1 MENKNKV
8 PVINK
13 CAYALG
19 TGAGNIYNQ
28 IAAAFLLQYY
38 TDTALI
44 SAGAIAT
51 MFLVC
56 RVLDGV
62 SDFAMGAVID
72 KTHTK
77 IGKARPWLLL
87 SGPLMLIGMFLLM
100 NVPMGASDNGK
111 LIYAYITYILMNCI
125 IYTIYGI
132 ANTAML
138 PLMSNNP
145 KEHTLLATYQ
155 SLGNNII
162 GLIAGSAITP
172 LVMATGWRVSSIVL
186 GVIAMALILFSGILN
201 KEVGTGKAIEAGKA
215 PERPS
220 APMGEQLKGVL
231 KNKYFYILVLIGIFP
246 LLMNAN
252 TVGAQIYYC
261 NIVLENPAFMSTL
274 MFVSQFPGIIIMFL
288 MPYVANKYSKQAF
301 LILGAVLL
309 VIGFAITG
317 FAGSNTTILIVG
329 TVIRALGAGP
339 LLGGV
344 YALIPDVVD
353 YGEWKFGT
361 RSEGLVSSAQSIGS
375 KVGIGV
381 GSALTGWILAIVHYN
396 PMEAP
401 SEAVINAVKFDF
413 TWLGV
418 IISAA
423 ILVIVLF
430 MNVEKFAPEYR
441 KLHGEEMPPM
451 K

>member
-1 MENKNKV
+1 MGNKKKV
-8 PVINK
+8 PVLNK
-13 CAYALG
+13 TAYALG

-44 SAGAIAT
+44 GAGAIAT

-56 RVLDGV
+56 RVFDGI
-62 SDFAMGAVID
+62 SDFVMGAVID

-77 IGKARPWLLL
+77 IGKARPWLIL

-100 NVPMGASDNGK
+100 NVPLGASDGGK
-111 LIYAYITYILMNCI
+111 LVYAYVTYILMNCI
-125 IYTIYGI
+125 IYTVYGI
-132 ANTAML
+132 SNTAML
-138 PLMSNNP
+138 PLMTDDS
-145 KEHTLLATYQ
+145 KEHTMLATFQ

-172 LVMATGWRVSSIVL
+172 LVMAAGWKVSSIVL
-186 GVIAMALILFSGILN
+186 GAIAMVLILFSGLIN
-201 KEVGTGKAIEAGKA
+201 KEVGTADTKEQEKTSAKATA
-215 PERPS
+215 PI
-220 APMGEQLKGVL
+220 GEQLKGVL

-246 LLMNAN
+246 LIMNAN

-261 NIVLENPAFMSTL
+261 NIVLGNPAFMSTM

-288 MPYVANKYSKQAF
+288 MPYIANKYSKQAF
-301 LILGAVLL
+301 LILGSVCLL
-309 VIGFAITG
+309 LGFLVTC
-317 FAGSNTTILIVG
+317 FAGANTMLLIVG
-329 TVIRALGAGP
+329 TVIRAVGAGP

-344 YALIPDVVD
+344 FALIPDVVD

-361 RSEGLVSSAQSIGS
+361 RSEGLISSAQSIGS
-375 KVGIGV
+375 KVGIGI
-381 GSALTGWILAIVHYN
+381 GSALTGWILAAVHYN
-396 PMEAP
+396 PAEAP
-401 SEAVINAVKFDF
+401 TEAVIAAIKFDF

-418 IISAA
+418 IISAV
-423 ILVIVLF
+423 ILLIVLF

-441 KLHGEEMPPM
+441 KLHEGEMPPV

>member
-8 PVINK
+8 PVLNK

-19 TGAGNIYNQ
+19 TGAGNIFNQ

-44 SAGAIAT
+44 GAGAIAT

-56 RVLDGV
+56 RVFDGI

-77 IGKARPWLLL
+77 LGKARPWLLL
-87 SGPLMLIGMFLLM
+87 SAPLMLIGMVLLM
-100 NVPMGASDNGK
+100 NVPLGASDTGK
-111 LIYAYITYILMNCI
+111 LIYAYVTYIFMNCI
-125 IYTIYGI
+125 VYTIYGI

-138 PLMSNNP
+138 PLMSDNP
-145 KEHTLLATYQ
+145 KEHTMLATFQ

-186 GVIAMALILFSGILN
+186 GVIVMALILFSGLLN
-201 KEVGTGKAIEAGKA
+201 KEIGTGKTAENVPVRATA
-215 PERPS
+215 PI
-220 APMGEQLKGVL
+220 GEQLKGVL
-231 KNKYFYILVLIGIFP
+231 KNRYFYILVLIGIFP
-246 LLMNAN
+246 LIMNAN
-252 TVGAQIYYC
+252 TVGAQIFYC
-261 NIVLENPAFMSTL
+261 NVVLENPGFMSTM
-274 MFVSQFPGIIIMFL
+274 MFVSQFPGILIMFL

-301 LILGAVLL
+301 LILGSVCL

-317 FAGSNTTILIVG
+317 FAGTNTTLLIVG
-329 TVIRALGAGP
+329 TVIRAVGAGP

-344 YALIPDVVD
+344 FALIPDVVD

-361 RSEGLVSSAQSIGS
+361 RSEGLISSAQSIGS

-381 GSALTGWILAIVHYN
+381 GSALTGWILAAVHYN

-401 SEAVINAVKFDF
+401 TDAVITAIKFDF

-418 IISAA
+418 IISAI

-430 MNVEKFAPEYR
+430 MNVEKYAPEYR
-441 KLHGEEMPPM
+441 KLHGEELPPM

>member
-1 MENKNKV
+1 MENKNRV
-8 PVINK
+8 PVVNK
-13 CAYALG
+13 FAYALG

-44 SAGAIAT
+44 GAGAIAT
-51 MFLVC
+51 MFVVC
-56 RVLDGV
+56 RVFDGI

-77 IGKARPWLLL
+77 LGKARPWLLL
-87 SGPLMLIGMFLLM
+87 SAPLMLIGMFLLM
-100 NVPMGASDNGK
+100 SVPMGASESGK
-111 LIYAYITYILMNCI
+111 LIYAYVTYILMNCI

-138 PLMSNNP
+138 PLMSDNP
-145 KEHTLLATYQ
+145 KEHTMLATFQ
-155 SLGNNII
+155 TLGNNII

-172 LVMATGWRVSSIVL
+172 LVMATGWKVSSIVL
-186 GVIAMALILFSGILN
+186 GVIAMALILISGIMN
-201 KEVGTGKAIEAGKA
+201 KELGSGKMKNDTPAKA
-215 PERPS
+215 TV
-220 APMGEQLKGVL
+220 PMADQLKGVL

-261 NIVLENPAFMSTL
+261 NLVLGNMGFMSTM

-288 MPYVANKYSKQAF
+288 MPYIANKYSKQAF
-301 LILGAVLL
+301 LILGSVLL
-309 VIGFAITG
+309 IVGFAITG
-317 FAGSNTTILIVG
+317 IAGTNTTMLIVG
-329 TVIRALGAGP
+329 TVVRALGAGP

-361 RSEGLVSSAQSIGS
+361 RSEGLISSAQSIGS

-381 GSALTGWILAIVHYN
+381 GSALTGWILAAVHYN
-396 PMEAP
+396 PTEAP
-401 SEAVINAVKFDF
+401 SEAVVNAVKFDF

-418 IISAA
+418 IISAV

-430 MNVEKFAPEYR
+430 MNVEKYAPEYR
-441 KLHGEEMPPM
+441 KLHGDDLPPM

>member
-8 PVINK
+8 PLVNK
-13 CAYALG
+13 FAYAVG
-19 TGAGNIYNQ
+19 TGGGNIYNQ

-51 MFLVC
+51 MFVIC
-56 RVLDGV
+56 RVFDGI
-62 SDFAMGAVID
+62 SDFAMGAIVD
-72 KTHTK
+72 KTHSK
-77 IGKARPWLLL
+77 LGKARPWLLL
-87 SGPLMLIGMFLLM
+87 SAPLMLIGTYLLL
-100 NVPMGASDNGK
+100 NVPLSASEGGK
-111 LIYAYITYILMNCI
+111 LIYAYATYILMNCI

-132 ANTAML
+132 SNTAML
-138 PLMSNNP
+138 PLMTDNP
-145 KEHTLLATYQ
+145 KEHTMLATFQ

-172 LVMATGWRVSSIVL
+172 LVLKTGWQVTSIVL
-186 GVIAMALILFSGILN
+186 GLITMALILFSGLLN
-201 KEVGTGKAIEAGKA
+201 KELGTGKTNEKGSVKQ
-215 PERPS
+215 S
-220 APMGEQLKGVL
+220 VPMGEQLKGVL

-261 NIVLENPAFMSTL
+261 NLVLENPGFMSTM
-274 MFVSQFPGIIIMFL
+274 MFVSQFPGIVIMFL

-301 LILGAVLL
+301 LILGSVLL
-309 VIGFAITG
+309 ILGFAITG
-317 FAGSNTTILIVG
+317 IAGANTTLLIVG

-339 LLGGV
+339 LIGGV
-344 YALIPDVVD
+344 FALIPDVVD

-375 KVGIGV
+375 KVGIGI
-381 GSALTGWILAIVHYN
+381 GSALTGWILAAVHYN

-418 IISAA
+418 IISAV
-423 ILVIVLF
+423 ILVIVIF
-430 MNVEKFAPEYR
+430 MNVEKYAPEYR
-441 KLHGEEMPPM
+441 KLHGDEMPPM

>member
-1 MENKNKV
+1 MENKNRV
-8 PVINK
+8 PVANK
-13 CAYALG
+13 VAYAVG

-56 RVLDGV
+56 RVFDGI
-62 SDFAMGAVID
+62 SDFVMGAVID
-72 KTHTK
+72 RTHSK
-77 IGKARPWLLL
+77 LGKARPWLLL
-87 SGPLMLIGMFLLM
+87 SAPLMLIGMFLLM
-100 NVPMGASDNGK
+100 NVPMGASDGGK
-111 LIYAYITYILMNCI
+111 LIYAYATYIFMNCI

-132 ANTAML
+132 SNTAML
-138 PLMSNNP
+138 PLMSDNP
-145 KEHTLLATYQ
+145 KEHTMLATFQ

-172 LVMATGWRVSSIVL
+172 LVMSTGWRVSSIVL
-186 GVIAMALILFSGILN
+186 GAIAMVLILLSGLMN
-201 KEVGTGKAIEAGKA
+201 KELGAGQAMENGPVKEAV
-215 PERPS
+215 
-220 APMGEQLKGVL
+220 PMGKQLQGVL
-231 KNKYFYILVLIGIFP
+231 KNKYFYILVLLGIFP

-252 TVGAQIYYC
+252 TVGAQIFYC
-261 NIVLENPAFMSTL
+261 NIVLENPGFMSTM

-288 MPYVANKYSKQAF
+288 MPHVANKYSKQAF
-301 LILGAVLL
+301 LTLGAVLL
-309 VIGFAITG
+309 IIGFAITG
-317 FAGSNTTILIVG
+317 FAGTNTALLIVG

-344 YALIPDVVD
+344 FALIPDVVD
-353 YGEWKFGT
+353 YGEWKYGT
-361 RSEGLVSSAQSIGS
+361 RSEGLISSAPSIGT

-381 GSALTGWILAIVHYN
+381 GSALTGWILAAVHYN

-401 SEAVINAVKFDF
+401 TEAVMSAVKFDF

-418 IISAA
+418 IISAV

-430 MNVEKFAPEYR
+430 MNVEKYAEEYR
-441 KLHGEEMPPM
+441 KA
-451 K
+451 

>member
-1 MENKNKV
+1 MENKKKV
-8 PVINK
+8 PVVNK
-13 CAYALG
+13 CAYAVG
-19 TGAGNIYNQ
+19 TGAGNIFNQ

-38 TDTALI
+38 TDSALI
-44 SAGAIAT
+44 GAGAIAT

-56 RVLDGV
+56 RVFDGI

-72 KTHTK
+72 KTHSK

-87 SGPLMLIGMFLLM
+87 SAPLMLIGMFLLM
-100 NVPMGASDNGK
+100 NVPMGASDGGK
-111 LIYAYITYILMNCI
+111 LIYAYMTYIFMNCI
-125 IYTIYGI
+125 VYTIYGI
-132 ANTAML
+132 SNTAML
-138 PLMSNNP
+138 PLMTDDP
-145 KEHTLLATYQ
+145 KEHTMLATFQ

-172 LVMATGWRVSSIVL
+172 LVMATGWKVSSIVL
-186 GVIAMALILFSGILN
+186 GSIVMVLILFSGLLN
-201 KEVGTGKAIEAGKA
+201 KEMGAGKA
-215 PERPS
+215 MGNVPVKAS
-220 APMGEQLKGVL
+220 VPMGEQLKGVL
-231 KNKYFYILVLIGIFP
+231 KNKYFYILVLVGVFP

-261 NIVLENPAFMSTL
+261 NIVLENPAFMSTM

-301 LILGAVLL
+301 LILGSALL
-309 VIGFAITG
+309 IIGFAITG
-317 FAGSNTTILIVG
+317 FAGTNLTLLIVG
-329 TVIRALGAGP
+329 TVVRALGAGP

-344 YALIPDVVD
+344 FALIPDVVD

-361 RSEGLVSSAQSIGS
+361 RSEGLISSAQSIGS
-375 KVGIGV
+375 KVGIGF
-381 GSALTGWILAIVHYN
+381 GSALTGWILAAVHYN

-401 SEAVINAVKFDF
+401 TEAVVAAVKFDF

-418 IISAA
+418 IISAV

-430 MNVEKFAPEYR
+430 MNVEKYAPEYR
-441 KLHGEEMPPM
+441 KLHEKEFSPM

>member
-62 SDFAMGAVID
+62 SDFAMGAVIY

>member
-1 MENKNKV
+1 MENKNRV
-8 PVINK
+8 PVANK
-13 CAYALG
+13 VAYAVG

-56 RVLDGV
+56 RVFDGI
-62 SDFAMGAVID
+62 SDFVMGAVID
-72 KTHTK
+72 RTHSK
-77 IGKARPWLLL
+77 LGKARPWLLL
-87 SGPLMLIGMFLLM
+87 SAPLMLIGMFLLM
-100 NVPMGASDNGK
+100 NVPMGASDGGK
-111 LIYAYITYILMNCI
+111 LIYAYATYIFMNCI

-132 ANTAML
+132 SNTAML
-138 PLMSNNP
+138 PLMSDNP
-145 KEHTLLATYQ
+145 KEHTMLATFQ

-172 LVMATGWRVSSIVL
+172 LVMSTGWRVSSIVL
-186 GVIAMALILFSGILN
+186 GAIAMALILLSGLMN
-201 KEVGTGKAIEAGKA
+201 KELGAGQAMENGPVKEAV
-215 PERPS
+215 
-220 APMGEQLKGVL
+220 PMGKQLQGVL
-231 KNKYFYILVLIGIFP
+231 KNKYFYILVLLGIFP

-252 TVGAQIYYC
+252 TVGAQIFYC
-261 NIVLENPAFMSTL
+261 NIVLENPGFMSTM

-288 MPYVANKYSKQAF
+288 MPHVANKYSKQAF
-301 LILGAVLL
+301 LTLGAVLL
-309 VIGFAITG
+309 IIGFAITG
-317 FAGSNTTILIVG
+317 FAGTNTALLILG

-344 YALIPDVVD
+344 FALIPDVVD
-353 YGEWKFGT
+353 YGEWKYGT
-361 RSEGLVSSAQSIGS
+361 RSEGLISSAQSIGT

-381 GSALTGWILAIVHYN
+381 GSALTGWILAAVHYN
-396 PMEAP
+396 PMAVP
-401 SEAVINAVKFDF
+401 TEAVMSAVKFDF

-418 IISAA
+418 IISAV

-430 MNVEKFAPEYR
+430 MNVEKHAEEYR
-441 KLHGEEMPPM
+441 KA
-451 K
+451 

>member
-1 MENKNKV
+1 MENKGKV
-8 PVINK
+8 PVVNK
-13 CAYALG
+13 FSYALG

-44 SAGAIAT
+44 GAGAIAT

-56 RVLDGV
+56 RVFDGV
-62 SDFAMGAVID
+62 SDFVMGGVID
-72 KTHTK
+72 KTHSK
-77 IGKARPWLLL
+77 LGKARPWLLL
-87 SGPLMLIGMFLLM
+87 SAPLMLIGMFLLM
-100 NVPMGASDNGK
+100 NVPMGASDSGK
-111 LIYAYITYILMNCI
+111 LIYAYVTYIFMNCI

-138 PLMSNNP
+138 PLMTDNP
-145 KEHTLLATYQ
+145 KEHTMLATFQ
-155 SLGNNII
+155 ALGNNII

-172 LVMATGWRVSSIVL
+172 LVMKTGWRISSIVL
-186 GVIAMALILFSGILN
+186 GGIAMVLILISGLVN
-201 KEVGTGKAIEAGKA
+201 KEVGTGKSSDGTPVREC
-215 PERPS
+215 
-220 APMGEQLKGVL
+220 APMGAQLKGVL

-252 TVGAQIYYC
+252 TVGAQIFYC
-261 NIVLENPAFMSTL
+261 NIVLENPGFMSTL

-301 LILGAVLL
+301 LILGSILL
-309 VIGFAITG
+309 LAGFAITG
-317 FAGSNTTILIVG
+317 FAGSNTTVLIIG

-339 LLGGV
+339 LIGGV
-344 YALIPDVVD
+344 YAMIPDVVD

-361 RSEGLVSSAQSIGS
+361 RSEGLISSAQSIGS
-375 KVGIGV
+375 KVGIGF
-381 GSALTGWILAIVHYN
+381 GSALTGWILAAVHYN
-396 PMEAP
+396 PMEP
-401 SEAVINAVKFDF
+401 TTEAVINAIKFDF

-418 IISAA
+418 IISAV

-430 MNVEKFAPEYR
+430 MNVEKYASEYR
-441 KLHGEEMPPM
+441 RLHGDEIPPM
-451 K
+451 R

>member
-1 MENKNKV
+1 MENKKRV
-8 PVINK
+8 PVVNK
-13 CAYALG
+13 FAYAMG

-44 SAGAIAT
+44 GAGAIAT

-72 KTHTK
+72 KTHSK
-77 IGKARPWLLL
+77 LGKARPWLLL
-87 SGPLMLIGMFLLM
+87 SAPLMLIGMFLLM
-100 NVPMGASDNGK
+100 NVPLGASDGGK
-111 LIYAYITYILMNCI
+111 LAYAYVTYIFMNCI

-132 ANTAML
+132 SNTAML
-138 PLMSNNP
+138 PLMSDNS
-145 KEHTLLATYQ
+145 KEHTMLATFQ
-155 SLGNNII
+155 ALGNNII

-172 LVMATGWRVSSIVL
+172 LVMATGWKVSSLVL
-186 GVIAMALILFSGILN
+186 GGIAMVLILFSGILN
-201 KEVGTGKAIEAGKA
+201 KEIGSGKAKEDVPAKA
-215 PERPS
+215 S
-220 APMGEQLKGVL
+220 VPMSEQFKGVL

-252 TVGAQIYYC
+252 TVAAQIYYC
-261 NIVLENPAFMSTL
+261 NIVVGNPGFMSTM
-274 MFVSQFPGIIIMFL
+274 MFVSQFPGIVIMFL

-301 LILGAVLL
+301 LILGSILL
-309 VIGFAITG
+309 IAGFAITG
-317 FAGSNTTILIVG
+317 FAGANTTMLILG
-329 TVIRALGAGP
+329 TVVRALGAGP
-339 LLGGV
+339 LIGGV
-344 YALIPDVVD
+344 FALIPDVVD

-361 RSEGLVSSAQSIGS
+361 RSEGLISSAQSIGS

-381 GSALTGWILAIVHYN
+381 GSALTGWILAAVNYN
-396 PMEAP
+396 ATEAP
-401 SEAVINAVKFDF
+401 TDAVIAAIKFDF

-418 IISAA
+418 IISAV
-423 ILVIVLF
+423 ILIIVIF
-430 MNVEKFAPEYR
+430 MNVEKYAPEYR
-441 KLHGEEMPPM
+441 KLHGEELPPL

>member
-1 MENKNKV
+1 MENKKKV
-8 PVINK
+8 PVVNK
-13 CAYALG
+13 CAYAVG
-19 TGAGNIYNQ
+19 TGAGNIFNQ

-44 SAGAIAT
+44 GAGAIAT

-56 RVLDGV
+56 RVFDGI

-72 KTHTK
+72 KTHSK

-87 SGPLMLIGMFLLM
+87 SAPLMLIGMFLLM
-100 NVPMGASDNGK
+100 NVPMGASDGGK
-111 LIYAYITYILMNCI
+111 LVYAYITYIFMNCI
-125 IYTIYGI
+125 VYTIYGI
-132 ANTAML
+132 SNTAML
-138 PLMSNNP
+138 PLMTDDP
-145 KEHTLLATYQ
+145 KEHTMLATFQ

-172 LVMATGWRVSSIVL
+172 LVMAAGWKVSSIVL
-186 GVIAMALILFSGILN
+186 GAITMVLILFSGLLN
-201 KEVGTGKAIEAGKA
+201 KELGAGKEMGNMPA
-215 PERPS
+215 KAS
-220 APMGEQLKGVL
+220 VPMGEQFKGVL
-231 KNKYFYILVLIGIFP
+231 KNRYFYILVLIGVFP

-261 NIVLENPAFMSTL
+261 NIVLGNPAFMSTM

-301 LILGAVLL
+301 LILGSVLL
-309 VIGFAITG
+309 IAGFAITG
-317 FAGSNTTILIVG
+317 FAGTNLTLLIVG
-329 TVIRALGAGP
+329 TVVRALGAGP

-344 YALIPDVVD
+344 FALIPDVVD

-361 RSEGLVSSAQSIGS
+361 RSEGLISSAQSIGS
-375 KVGIGV
+375 KVGIGF
-381 GSALTGWILAIVHYN
+381 GSALTGWILAAVHYN

-401 SEAVINAVKFDF
+401 TEAVIGAVKFDF

-418 IISAA
+418 IISAV
-423 ILVIVLF
+423 ILAIVLF
-430 MNVEKFAPEYR
+430 MNVEKYAPEYR
-441 KLHGEEMPPM
+441 KLHEKGFSPM

>member
-1 MENKNKV
+1 MENKGKV
-8 PVINK
+8 PVVNK
-13 CAYALG
+13 VTYALG

-44 SAGAIAT
+44 GAGAIAT

-56 RVLDGV
+56 RVFDGV
-62 SDFAMGAVID
+62 SDFVMGGIID
-72 KTHTK
+72 KTHSK

-87 SGPLMLIGMFLLM
+87 SAPLMLIGMFLLM
-100 NVPMGASDNGK
+100 NVPLGASDSGK
-111 LIYAYITYILMNCI
+111 LVYAYVTYIFMNCI

-138 PLMSNNP
+138 PLMTDNP
-145 KEHTLLATYQ
+145 KEHTMLATFQ

-172 LVMATGWRVSSIVL
+172 LVMAAGWRVSSIVL
-186 GVIAMALILFSGILN
+186 GVIAMALILLSALVN
-201 KEVGTGKAIEAGKA
+201 KEVGARNDAGGA
-215 PERPS
+215 PVRES

-231 KNKYFYILVLIGIFP
+231 KNKYFYILVLIGVFP

-261 NIVLENPAFMSTL
+261 NIVIGNPGFMSTL

-301 LILGAVLL
+301 LILGSALLL
-309 VIGFAITG
+309 VGFAITG
-317 FAGSNTTILIVG
+317 FAGSNTSILILG

-339 LLGGV
+339 LIGGV
-344 YALIPDVVD
+344 FAMIPDVVD

-375 KVGIGV
+375 KVGIGF
-381 GSALTGWILAIVHYN
+381 GSALTGWILAAVHYN
-396 PMEAP
+396 PTEP
-401 SEAVINAVKFDF
+401 PTEAVISAVKFDF

-418 IISAA
+418 IISAV

-430 MNVEKFAPEYR
+430 MNVEKYAPEYR
-441 KLHGEEMPPM
+441 KLHGEERPPM

>member
-1 MENKNKV
+1 MENKSRVPVANKV
-8 PVINK
+8 
-13 CAYALG
+13 AYAVG

-56 RVLDGV
+56 RVFDGI
-62 SDFAMGAVID
+62 SDFVMGAVID
-72 KTHTK
+72 RTHSK
-77 IGKARPWLLL
+77 LGKARPWLLL
-87 SGPLMLIGMFLLM
+87 SAPLMLIGMFLLM
-100 NVPMGASDNGK
+100 NVPMGASDGGK
-111 LIYAYITYILMNCI
+111 LIYAYATYIFMNCI

-132 ANTAML
+132 SNTAML
-138 PLMSNNP
+138 PLMSDNP
-145 KEHTLLATYQ
+145 KEHTMLATFQ

-172 LVMATGWRVSSIVL
+172 LVMSTGWRVSSIVL
-186 GVIAMALILFSGILN
+186 GAIAMVLILLSGLMN
-201 KEVGTGKAIEAGKA
+201 KELGAGQAMENGPVKEAV
-215 PERPS
+215 
-220 APMGEQLKGVL
+220 PMGKQLQGVL
-231 KNKYFYILVLIGIFP
+231 KNKYFYILVLLGIFP

-252 TVGAQIYYC
+252 TVGAQIFYC
-261 NIVLENPAFMSTL
+261 NIVLENPGFMSTM
-274 MFVSQFPGIIIMFL
+274 MFVSQFPGIVIMFL
-288 MPYVANKYSKQAF
+288 MPHVANKYSKQAF
-301 LILGAVLL
+301 LTLGAVLL
-309 VIGFAITG
+309 IIGFAITG
-317 FAGSNTTILIVG
+317 FAGTNTALLIVG

-344 YALIPDVVD
+344 FALIPDVVD
-353 YGEWKFGT
+353 YGEWKYGT
-361 RSEGLVSSAQSIGS
+361 RSEGLISSAQSIGT

-381 GSALTGWILAIVHYN
+381 GSALTGWILAAVHYN

-401 SEAVINAVKFDF
+401 TEAVMSAVKFDF

-418 IISAA
+418 IISAV

-430 MNVEKFAPEYR
+430 MNVEKYAKEYR
-441 KLHGEEMPPM
+441 KA
-451 K
+451 

>member
-8 PVINK
+8 PVLNK

-19 TGAGNIYNQ
+19 TGAGNIFNQ

-44 SAGAIAT
+44 GAGAIAT

-56 RVLDGV
+56 RVFDGI

-77 IGKARPWLLL
+77 LGKARPWLLL
-87 SGPLMLIGMFLLM
+87 SAPLMLIGMFLLM
-100 NVPMGASDNGK
+100 NVPLGASDTGK
-111 LIYAYITYILMNCI
+111 LIYAYVTYIFMNCI
-125 IYTIYGI
+125 VYTIYGI

-138 PLMSNNP
+138 PLMSDNP
-145 KEHTLLATYQ
+145 KEHTMLATFQ

-172 LVMATGWRVSSIVL
+172 LVMAAGWRVSSIVL
-186 GVIAMALILFSGILN
+186 GAIAMALILFSGLLN
-201 KEVGTGKAIEAGKA
+201 KEIGTGKTAENVPVRATA
-215 PERPS
+215 PI
-220 APMGEQLKGVL
+220 GEQLKGVL
-231 KNKYFYILVLIGIFP
+231 KNRYFYILVLIGIFP
-246 LLMNAN
+246 LIMNAN
-252 TVGAQIYYC
+252 TVGAQIFYC
-261 NIVLENPAFMSTL
+261 NVVLENPGFMSTM
-274 MFVSQFPGIIIMFL
+274 MFVSQFPGILIMFL

-301 LILGAVLL
+301 LILGSVCL

-317 FAGSNTTILIVG
+317 FAGTNTTLLIVG
-329 TVIRALGAGP
+329 TVVRAVGAGP

-344 YALIPDVVD
+344 FALIPDVVD

-361 RSEGLVSSAQSIGS
+361 RSEGLISSAQSIGS

-381 GSALTGWILAIVHYN
+381 GSALTGWILAAVHYN

-401 SEAVINAVKFDF
+401 TDAVITAIKFDF

-418 IISAA
+418 IISAI

-430 MNVEKFAPEYR
+430 MNVEKYAPEYR
-441 KLHGEEMPPM
+441 KLHGEDLPPM